1 MNNILQRIWGTLL
14 CCLMATAVWAQD
26 LPEFSTTSAPK
37 WYQVQ
42 FVAGEAMLS
51 STALNENL
59 VTAQAGTEDN
69 KLWQLIGDA
78 ENFVMRNAAG
88 HYIGFNNG
96 MFTAVKLK
104 LQAAK
109 LHLSSFDETYWEIG
123 RKGQSNYMNQWNG
136 NGVGRNLGEWSGNSS
151 GNKVQFVELPE
162 LPDLSNDT
170 EEHWYFL
177 QFTTGG
183 AMLSD
188 QGVGSNVRTV
198 APMKGDAVLWKIVGE
213 DHNNV
218 QFVSKLGHYLSYG
231 GSMVTASS
239 STYTPGFKIVGA
251 KSGAWEI
258 EVNGVSS
265 SNNRFNQWGGGG
277 PGREIGLWSADDPNN
292 GLEFV
297 REEDF
302 DLVEYAIEGSATY
315 RPANN
320 LTMWYR
326 KPGTLATNNQKWQH
340 AGMALG
346 NGYLGATVL
355 GGIKTEE
362 LSYNEKTLW
371 TGRSTD
377 LTSDYG
383 AYQNFGTV
391 RIKSLPAE
399 GFGLDEGKGVHDYWR
414 NLDLTTGIAA
424 VSYKNAEGV
433 TYSREFLSSNPDGVI
448 AAHLTADKPGAVNLQ
463 FSVSP
468 GMKRKH
474 QVDYAADGT
483 ASFSGKFETV
493 SYYSLFRVVPVGES
507 AVMTADADGISVTG
521 ADEILL
527 IVAGGTDFDPLTPSY
542 TANTD
547 ALPQKVAD
555 RANAAVAKGWE
566 ALRAD
571 HVADH
576 AALFGR
582 MELAFDDAANDL
594 PTDEI
599 VAHYQAWKN
608 SRVAAEKAAV
618 LQLEQLYFAFGRY
631 LMIGSSRGVAS
642 PSNLQGIWSG
652 YDAYKPFNSWQ
663 IAAWNSDIHA
673 NINVQMNYRP
683 AEVTNL
689 SELHMPFLDY
699 IINMATKQPQ
709 WQNLAQR
716 AGQTVGWTCHTE
728 NNIFGGVGSFQHNYT
743 IVNAWY
749 VTHLWQHYLYTL
761 DRDFLARALPA
772 MWSACEFWLERL
784 KKADDGTWECPNE
797 FSPEH
802 GPGSEN
808 AVAHSQQLVCEL
820 FANTLD
826 AIAALGDKAGIDAA
840 DVARLQDCYNHL
852 DRGLAIETYTGA
864 WGTDRIAT
872 GTPILREWK
881 YSPYTA
887 GENGHRHMSHFM
899 CLYPYAQV
907 AAGTPE
913 YDAVVNSL
921 KLRGD
926 GFYGW
931 DKGWRICLWARA
943 LDGNHARTVLS
954 GGLDNASLNLFNQS
968 SPSGS
973 ADPWD
978 DGTPFQIDGNFG
990 ICTGMAEMLLQSHD
1004 GTINL
1009 LPALPAYWDA
1019 GQVRGL
1025 KAVGDFTVDIV
1036 WKEGKIAS
1044 ATVVSNQGTP
1054 LKLRSGELAHLRVNV
1069 DGTDMEPAYNPLT
1082 GIMEIPV
1089 KAGSRVTLTYDAD
1102 YTNSN
1107 VVETSIKD
1115 IEASLEANFAV
1126 KCVDHVVTCSGIAV
1140 KSLSV
1145 YDLAGRLLAKAN
1157 ASTVK
1162 VPEGIGS
1169 MVLVKAAT
1177 ACDTTVARK
1186 VACVL
1191 SE

>member
-1 MNNILQRIWGTLL
+1 MNNILQRMRGTLL

-346 NGYLGATVL
+346 NGYPGATVL

-391 RIKSLPAE
+391 RIKSLLQRASAWTRAR
-399 GFGLDEGKGVHDYWR
+399 VYT
-414 NLDLTTGIAA
+414 TTGAT
-424 VSYKNAEGV
+424 S
-433 TYSREFLSSNPDGVI
+433 T
-448 AAHLTADKPGAVNLQ
+448 
-463 FSVSP
+463 SP
-468 GMKRKH
+468 
-474 QVDYAADGT
+474 
-483 ASFSGKFETV
+483 
-493 SYYSLFRVVPVGES
+493 
-507 AVMTADADGISVTG
+507 
-521 ADEILL
+521 
-527 IVAGGTDFDPLTPSY
+527 
-542 TANTD
+542 
-547 ALPQKVAD
+547 
-555 RANAAVAKGWE
+555 
-566 ALRAD
+566 
-571 HVADH
+571 
-576 AALFGR
+576 
-582 MELAFDDAANDL
+582 
-594 PTDEI
+594 
-599 VAHYQAWKN
+599 
-608 SRVAAEKAAV
+608 
-618 LQLEQLYFAFGRY
+618 
-631 LMIGSSRGVAS
+631 
-642 PSNLQGIWSG
+642 
-652 YDAYKPFNSWQ
+652 
-663 IAAWNSDIHA
+663 
-673 NINVQMNYRP
+673 P
-683 AEVTNL
+683 A
-689 SELHMPFLDY
+689 
-699 IINMATKQPQ
+699 
-709 WQNLAQR
+709 
-716 AGQTVGWTCHTE
+716 
-728 NNIFGGVGSFQHNYT
+728 
-743 IVNAWY
+743 
-749 VTHLWQHYLYTL
+749 
-761 DRDFLARALPA
+761 
-772 MWSACEFWLERL
+772 
-784 KKADDGTWECPNE
+784 
-797 FSPEH
+797 
-802 GPGSEN
+802 
-808 AVAHSQQLVCEL
+808 
-820 FANTLD
+820 
-826 AIAALGDKAGIDAA
+826 
-840 DVARLQDCYNHL
+840 
-852 DRGLAIETYTGA
+852 
-864 WGTDRIAT
+864 
-872 GTPILREWK
+872 
-881 YSPYTA
+881 
-887 GENGHRHMSHFM
+887 
-899 CLYPYAQV
+899 
-907 AAGTPE
+907 
-913 YDAVVNSL
+913 
-921 KLRGD
+921 
-926 GFYGW
+926 
-931 DKGWRICLWARA
+931 
-943 LDGNHARTVLS
+943 
-954 GGLDNASLNLFNQS
+954 
-968 SPSGS
+968 
-973 ADPWD
+973 
-978 DGTPFQIDGNFG
+978 
-990 ICTGMAEMLLQSHD
+990 
-1004 GTINL
+1004 
-1009 LPALPAYWDA
+1009 
-1019 GQVRGL
+1019 
-1025 KAVGDFTVDIV
+1025 
-1036 WKEGKIAS
+1036 
-1044 ATVVSNQGTP
+1044 
-1054 LKLRSGELAHLRVNV
+1054 
-1069 DGTDMEPAYNPLT
+1069 
-1082 GIMEIPV
+1082 
-1089 KAGSRVTLTYDAD
+1089 
-1102 YTNSN
+1102 
-1107 VVETSIKD
+1107 
-1115 IEASLEANFAV
+1115 
-1126 KCVDHVVTCSGIAV
+1126 
-1140 KSLSV
+1140 
-1145 YDLAGRLLAKAN
+1145 
-1157 ASTVK
+1157 
-1162 VPEGIGS
+1162 
-1169 MVLVKAAT
+1169 
-1177 ACDTTVARK
+1177 
-1186 VACVL
+1186 
-1191 SE
+1191 